1 MRQLLAGLI
10 GVGSP
15 ASLAMALQANTPPAA
30 AGAAAAGAAAVATGD
45 SSTLFWGLALLG
57 LAVLLLVIDV
67 FVPSM
72 GVLALT
78 SFCVAVA
85 AVVVLFNYSQT
96 WGLIG
101 ATLVVIGGPIAF
113 FFLLN
118 IMPST
123 PIGRRLVLGSTAA
136 VDGGAVDAAGQG
148 GAGAQN
154 SAEARL
160 IGKQGVVLSDLRPV
174 GTIRIDQTRYD
185 ALSDLGLIR
194 AGTTVKVVAVDGAT
208 LKVRA
213 VGT

>member
-123 PIGRRLVLGSTAA
+123 PIGRRLVLGTIDRGGSGWR
-136 VDGGAVDAAGQG
+136 GGAELRRGETHRQAG
-148 GAGAQN
+148 
-154 SAEARL
+154 R
-160 IGKQGVVLSDLRPV
+160 
-174 GTIRIDQTRYD
+174 
-185 ALSDLGLIR
+185 
-194 AGTTVKVVAVDGAT
+194 
-208 LKVRA
+208 RA
-213 VGT
+213 VGPSARRHHPHRPDAV

>member
-1 MRQLLAGLI
+1 
-10 GVGSP
+10 
-15 ASLAMALQANTPPAA
+15 MALQAGGTQNAA
-30 AGAAAAGAAAVATGD
+30 ATAAAGAAAVATGD
-45 SSTLFWGLALLG
+45 SSTLFWGLGLLG

-96 WGLIG
+96 WGMIG
-101 ATLVVIGGPIAF
+101 ATLVIIGGPIAF

-123 PIGRRLVLGSTAA
+123 PIGRRLVLGSTAV
-136 VDGGAVDAAGQG
+136 VDGDAPGQAGIG
-148 GAGAQN
+148 TPLSPEAG
-154 SAEARL
+154 L

-194 AGTTVKVVAVDGAT
+194 AGTMVKVVAVDGT
-208 LKVRA
+208 SLKVRA
-213 VGT
+213 VSA

>member
-1 MRQLLAGLI
+1 
-10 GVGSP
+10 
-15 ASLAMALQANTPPAA
+15 MALQANTPPAA
-30 AGAAAAGAAAVATGD
+30 AGAAAAGAAVVATGD
-45 SSTLFWGLALLG
+45 STTLFWGLALLG

-101 ATLVVIGGPIAF
+101 ATLVVIGGPIVF

-123 PIGRRLVLGSTAA
+123 PIGRRLVLGTTAA
-136 VDGGAVDAAGQG
+136 VDGVPAEGQSGAGMQG
-148 GAGAQN
+148 GA
-154 SAEARL
+154 EAGL

-213 VGT
+213 IGA